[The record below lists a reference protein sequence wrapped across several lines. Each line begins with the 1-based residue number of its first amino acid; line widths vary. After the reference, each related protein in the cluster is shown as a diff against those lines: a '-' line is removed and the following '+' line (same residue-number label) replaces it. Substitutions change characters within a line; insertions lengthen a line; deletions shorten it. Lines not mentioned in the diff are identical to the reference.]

1 MSNTLPTLSSN
12 VQPSITVGIPFYQ
25 GSNIAHF
32 RAAIDSILWQSLPAK
47 EIHLIQDGSVSK
59 TLEEIVKEYTE
70 TYPHIKHLLIS
81 QNMGL
86 AHALNISILN
96 SSSEYYARMD
106 SDDIAH
112 PERLSKQIDFLE
124 SNLDID
130 ILGTW
135 AFLFEDEF
143 PTGNCSIRIMPVCNQ
158 EIHALFHYQNP
169 LIHPSVMFRSS
180 VFAKI
185 GLYNIEFR
193 SECDLELWARAL
205 KLRVGIS
212 NLSEPLLYYRNTGVI
227 SRRSAALGQQIKA
240 RYQYNTL
247 SLKLNILK
255 VMSLLFRI
263 LPYKMQVWG
272 YKKFKKESNL
282 HKDVRDFLVKSK
294 SNIYN

>member
-1 MSNTLPTLSSN
+1 MSN
-12 VQPSITVGIPFYQ
+12 VQPNITVGIPFYK
-25 GSNIAHF
+25 GSNIAHL

-59 TLEEIVKEYTE
+59 TLEELVKQYTA
-70 TYPHIKHLLIS
+70 THPHIKHLLIS

-96 SSSEYYARMD
+96 SSSKYYARMD

-112 PERLSKQIDFLE
+112 PERFSKQIDFLE
-124 SNLDID
+124 NNLDID

-135 AFLFEDEF
+135 AFVFEDEF
-143 PTGNCSIRIMPVCNQ
+143 PSENCSIRIMPVRDK
-158 EIHALFHYQNP
+158 EIHDLFHYQNP
-169 LIHPSVMFRSS
+169 LIHPSVMFRHS
-180 VFAKI
+180 VFAKT

-212 NLSEPLLYYRNTGVI
+212 NLSEPLLYYRNTGVLA
-227 SRRSAALGQQIKA
+227 RRSAALGQQIKA
-240 RYQYNTL
+240 RYRYNTL

-255 VMSLLFRI
+255 VMSLVFRI
-263 LPYKMQVWG
+263 LPYNMQVWG
-272 YKKFKKESNL
+272 YKKFKKQSIPKKHNHDL
-282 HKDVRDFLVKSK
+282 LFKCK
-294 SNIYN
+294 

>member
-1 MSNTLPTLSSN
+1 MNNL
-12 VQPSITVGIPFYQ
+12 QPNITVGIPFYK
-25 GSNIAHF
+25 GSNIAHL

-59 TLEEIVKEYTE
+59 TLEELIKEYTA

-96 SSSEYYARMD
+96 SSSKYYARMD

-112 PERLSKQIDFLE
+112 PDRLNKQIDFLE

-135 AFLFEDEF
+135 ALVFEDEF
-143 PTGNCSIRIMPVCNQ
+143 PSASENCSIRIMPVRNQ
-158 EIHALFHYQNP
+158 EIHELFHYQNP
-169 LIHPSVMFRSS
+169 LIHPSVMFRLS
-180 VFAKI
+180 VFAKT

-227 SRRSAALGQQIKA
+227 ARRSAALGQQIKA
-240 RYQYNTL
+240 RYRYNTF

-255 VMSLLFRI
+255 VMSLVFRV
-263 LPYKMQVWG
+263 LPHQIQVWG
-272 YKKFKKESNL
+272 YKNIKKQSSPQKRDRDLLFKYE
-282 HKDVRDFLVKSK
+282 KSID
-294 SNIYN
+294 N